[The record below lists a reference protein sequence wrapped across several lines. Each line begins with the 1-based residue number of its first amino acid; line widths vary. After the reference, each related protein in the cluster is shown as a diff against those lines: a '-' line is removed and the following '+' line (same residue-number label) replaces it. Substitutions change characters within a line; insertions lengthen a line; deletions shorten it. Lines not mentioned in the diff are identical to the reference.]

1 MSSFR
6 TFFELPTDCVFKNF
20 EEMVT
25 KVNPNAKKVGK
36 KLDSWQKMVQQ
47 IRF

>member
-1 MSSFR
+1 MPSFR
-6 TFFELPTDCVFKNF
+6 TFSEIPTTHPIVFKNF

-36 KLDSWQKMVQQ
+36 KLDSW
-47 IRF
+47 